1 MDSPQVRLGLI
12 GAGNWGRAYIR
23 TIDSIDGVFLGHL
36 CSTNPQSKNLVP
48 EGCRISNDWRTLLAE
63 NELDGVIVATP
74 PDTHSAIVTAA
85 VQAKV
90 PVLVEKPLTANLS
103 ETIELNQLISS
114 SGVPVLVD
122 HSQLFHPA
130 YRQLKQTA
138 FTLGP
143 VLGICSTGGQLRAPS
158 HEVAPL
164 WDYGPH
170 DVALSLD
177 FMRQPPVGVQLLERS
192 LLQVG
197 RVAGEVWSFHIEFPG
212 EVLSSITVGNAM
224 TEKKRCFAVQFQTQ
238 TLVFDDLAEDKL
250 VSYAGNQWPDAGAPQ
265 LTKNHRQP
273 IAVDPALPLTRVV
286 EEFVSGIRDPRN
298 LPPSFGTDLALEVAK
313 VLSALEDILS
323 LDYPAGA

>member
-1 MDSPQVRLGLI
+1 
-12 GAGNWGRAYIR
+12 
-23 TIDSIDGVFLGHL
+23 
-36 CSTNPQSKNLVP
+36 VP
-48 EGCRISNDWRTLLAE
+48 EGCRISDNWRALLAE
-63 NELDGVIVATP
+63 DELDGVIVATP
-74 PDTHSAIVTAA
+74 PGTHAAIVTAA
-85 VQAKV
+85 VQAEL

-138 FTLGP
+138 STLGP
-143 VLGICSTGGQLRAPS
+143 VLGICSAGGQLRSPN

-177 FMRQPPVGVQLLERS
+177 FMGQAPIGVRLLERS
-192 LLQVG
+192 SLEVD
-197 RVAGEVWSFHIEFPG
+197 RAAGEVWSFQLEFPG
-212 EVLSSITVGNAM
+212 KVLSSITVGNAM
-224 TEKKRCFAVQFQTQ
+224 TEKKRCFAVQFQAR

-250 VSYAGNQWPDAGAPQ
+250 VNYGGNQWPDAKARGLTRQ
-265 LTKNHRQP
+265 LTKEGGQP

-286 EEFVSGIRDPRN
+286 EEFISGIREPYN
-298 LPPSFGTDLALEVAK
+298 LPPSFGTDLAVEVAK
-313 VLSALEDILS
+313 VLSALEDS
-323 LDYPAGA
+323 LPLDNPVGD